1 MAIAKRGWIVP
12 PDRKWPGLN
21 AVGLGYRFFG
31 NPKESL
37 RGNHYASVDDAKR
50 GVETWIWQT
59 PAAFFKRV
67 IMNLMWHVSKVH
79 C

>member
-1 MAIAKRGWIVP
+1 MAIAKLGWTVP
-12 PDRKWPGLN
+12 PHRQYPGLN
-21 AVGLGYRFFG
+21 IVGLGYLLFG
-31 NPKESL
+31 KPKESL

-59 PAAFFKRV
+59 PAAFFKRG
-67 IMNLMWHVSKVH
+67 ITNLVWYVAKVH